1 MIRVVLTSI
10 FVAASSA
17 ALAQADSCTVAK
29 CRQVQGKE
37 GYTPAQTL
45 DWCSRNVTN
54 RGASACIP
62 VPKAGA
68 KR

>member
-1 MIRVVLTSI
+1 MRVLLLIAAVM
-10 FVAASSA
+10 ASSA
-17 ALAQADSCTVAK
+17 SLAEDACTVAK
-29 CRQVQGKE
+29 CRRVQGKE
-37 GYTPAQTL
+37 GWTPAETL